1 MILKKMNKLSIKSKK
16 SFLSDFSSDLNKFS
30 SIRPRNENTKNRK
43 TKVHDTTLELYN
55 EFLDI

>member
-1 MILKKMNKLSIKSKK
+1 MNKFSIKSKK
-16 SFLSDFSSDLNKFS
+16 SSLSDFSSDLNKFS